1 MSRRRESHAFRKG
14 FILGGLAGAGAML
27 WNAPQPGE
35 RTREQIMETLEGT
48 LFKLLEAPEI
58 LSGVRNAGTPDVEV
72 FVPTIPT
79 VMSGGDDIVIDG
91 PRSSELTR

>member
-14 FILGGLAGAGAML
+14 FILGILAGAGAML

-48 LFKLLEAPEI
+48 LFKLLDAPEK
-58 LSGVRNAGTPDVEV
+58 LSGVRNAATPDVEV
-72 FVPTIPT
+72 FIPTIPEGI
-79 VMSGGDDIVIDG
+79 VGGDDIVIDG
-91 PRSSELTR
+91 PRPSELTR